1 MSTLEIPQRKSSR
14 PETTGDNIPHMQKSQ
29 LGSQNLIDDLSN
41 WAFSKLPDVSEQKSV
56 VSFASSRALWLD
68 DNVSAAHVDG
78 FSPKTSREFAH
89 IHIDGSMHLSLSA
102 ESSKE
107 LINKEW
113 GEPHPLQKRGENA
126 WMVYSPRDH
135 EELQTCKK
143 ILANSYLYASGK
155 EITVV

>member
-1 MSTLEIPQRKSSR
+1 MSTLELPQRKSPA

-29 LGSQNLIDDLSN
+29 FGPQNLIDELCS
-41 WAFSKLPDVSEQKSV
+41 WAFSKLPDVSEQKST

-68 DNVSAAHVDG
+68 ENIDAAHIDG

-89 IHIDGSMHLSLSA
+89 IHIDGSMHLSLST

-107 LINKEW
+107 LISKGW

-126 WMVYSPRDH
+126 WMVYSPRDN

-143 ILANSYLYASGK
+143 TLANSYLYASGK
-155 EITVV
+155 EIAVV